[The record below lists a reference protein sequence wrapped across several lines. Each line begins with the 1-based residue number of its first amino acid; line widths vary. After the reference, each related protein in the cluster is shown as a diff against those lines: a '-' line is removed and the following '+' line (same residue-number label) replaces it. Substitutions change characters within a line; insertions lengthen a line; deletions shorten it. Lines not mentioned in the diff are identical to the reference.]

1 MSIIKI
7 STFKFNPQSIA
18 N

>member
-7 STFKFNPQSIA
+7 KISDR
-18 N
+18 

>member
-7 STFKFNPQSIA
+7 ENSLA
-18 N
+18 

>member
-7 STFKFNPQSIA
+7 KQLTS
-18 N
+18 